1 MNILELQEDI
11 KDLSDK
17 RLMQEMQMPTGA
29 IPQYLVLTEL
39 TRRKRMRDDYKR
51 REAANEPT
59 VAEEVMAASGVPQ
72 KGLMAM
78 AGALASDTNLAQDT
92 GLAQATPM
100 QATRAPQPQMAADGG
115 IVKLANG
122 GGIRSGTVTNAIA
135 SLKTNFPE
143 LYEQYKDEPE
153 ILEQLALSKL
163 EGKDKRIAE
172 TELAFSQVERF
183 ADPDE
188 SFAED
193 IGTFDFTDKAAPF
206 KPLSSLLI

>member
-100 QATRAPQPQMAADGG
+100 QPTRAPQPQMM
-115 IVKLANG
+115 
-122 GGIRSGTVTNAIA
+122 
-135 SLKTNFPE
+135 
-143 LYEQYKDEPE
+143 
-153 ILEQLALSKL
+153 
-163 EGKDKRIAE
+163 
-172 TELAFSQVERF
+172 
-183 ADPDE
+183 
-188 SFAED
+188 
-193 IGTFDFTDKAAPF
+193 
-206 KPLSSLLI
+206 